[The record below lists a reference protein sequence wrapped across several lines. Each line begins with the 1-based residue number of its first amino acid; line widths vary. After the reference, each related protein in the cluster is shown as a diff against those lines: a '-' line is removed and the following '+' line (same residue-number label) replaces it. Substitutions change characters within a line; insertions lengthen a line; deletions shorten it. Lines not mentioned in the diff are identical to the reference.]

1 MGNGVQGILVLLTLM
16 LSALIWS
23 GCSERSQTSGK
34 NAGKPQPQSLGTYTG
49 KAPSQRSGRVAVT
62 SNAQPSDADIIKAI
76 DDSGIMKRADGSF
89 TVVPPVK
96 IVEKGKQNKNGS
108 WPVKVKFILTYK
120 MADGRISPPAETTA
134 LFSIFETRD
143 NEGKSVWNAR
153 LGS

>member
-1 MGNGVQGILVLLTLM
+1 MGNRIQGVLALSTLM

-23 GCSERSQTSGK
+23 GCSEQPQPAGRD
-34 NAGKPQPQSLGTYTG
+34 AGKPRPQPFGTYTG
-49 KAPSQRSGRVAVT
+49 KAPSQLSGRVVVT

-76 DDSGIMKRADGSF
+76 DDSGIMKRPDGSF

-96 IVEKGKQNKNGS
+96 IVEKGKRNKNGS
-108 WPVKVKFILTYK
+108 WPVKVTFTLKYTMK
-120 MADGRISPPAETTA
+120 DGRVPPPTETTT

-143 NEGKSVWNAR
+143 NEDKSVWNAR